1 MNGGLTLRE
10 GLTLV
15 EMVHETGCLRGLDV
29 VEVNPALA
37 KNENEIH
44 KTVDAAKRLIL
55 AAAGFSRGI
64 SAI

>member
-1 MNGGLTLRE
+1 M
-10 GLTLV
+10 
-15 EMVHETGCLRGLDV
+15 EMVHQTGCLRGLDL

-37 KNENEIH
+37 TNERELA

-55 AAAGFSRGI
+55 AAAGFPRGV

>member
-1 MNGGLTLRE
+1 MRE
-10 GLTLV
+10 GLTLM
-15 EMVHETGCLRGLDV
+15 EMVHQTGCLRGLDL

-37 KNENEIH
+37 TNEEDLA

-55 AAAGFSRGI
+55 AAAGFPRGV

>member
-1 MNGGLTLRE
+1 MTLRE
-10 GLTLV
+10 GITLV
-15 EMVHETGCLRGLDV
+15 EMIQETGCLRGFDL

-37 KNENEIH
+37 KNEAEVH

-55 AAAGFSRGI
+55 AAAGFPRGV

>member
-1 MNGGLTLRE
+1 ML
-10 GLTLV
+10 

>member
-1 MNGGLTLRE
+1 MM
-10 GLTLV
+10 
-15 EMVHETGCLRGLDV
+15 EMVHETGCLRGLDL

-37 KNENEIH
+37 KNEEEIW

-55 AAAGFSRGI
+55 AAAGFPRGV